1 MMRKPPLAR
10 WLLVALLLSIA
21 AALARAQENN
31 PPRLE
36 RNPQASMPAAA
47 PVEAGEVA
55 LEFSGNTRFGEA
67 ELRETLAEQLK
78 AISEQG
84 LTAAQADDT
93 AFFLGVFYRKQGYS
107 RVEVKWAIRGRN
119 RLHLAVAEGPQTQL
133 AEISFEGVTGLPEA
147 TLRDYIIGTT
157 RERFPRMKGNLP
169 FVEVDVQT
177 GVERIRG
184 LYRSEGFLHAEVQ
197 EPEITLSPDR
207 KSVAVLVRVA
217 EGVQYR
223 FGRIDVTGDV
233 VFFPNTELLR
243 QLEPFSRKP
252 YTPQQVTNMQ
262 RSVVYYYKSRGYF
275 KVDVQ
280 VSADPANAVEGSV
293 PVTFTVNSGSIYR
306 FDGVSV
312 TGLDRLSRKF
322 LPNRFAALRGAFY
335 NPARLDEQFREM
347 MRTGLFSKLRIEP
360 IAHDDAH
367 EIELHMEV
375 EEAKAKELGFSG
387 GYGTY
392 EGPFIGLTTG
402 DRNLFGL
409 GRPLTANVEVSQR
422 YLKGEILY
430 VDPWLFESEYNMRL
444 RAFGLTQEFEGYSK
458 FELGARAQ
466 LARKLTKQIE
476 ASVFGLARDV
486 EVESMGIELTELGRT
501 SYLVNSLGASLTLD
515 TRDSPINPG
524 RGFVGNATM
533 DVASSAFGSN
543 IEFVRTTVRFSYF
556 LPIKKTLLAFGAR
569 GGLINPFA
577 NQLNA
582 IPIDERFFNGGS
594 RSVRSFPE
602 RELGPKDANGFPIGG
617 ETFTTLNAEY
627 IFPLF
632 GDLLGAVFT
641 DAGSVG
647 REVADGVGE
656 MRYAIGLGLRYRL
669 PVGPLRIDYGVNP
682 SRKKEEPFGAFHLSF
697 GFAF

>member
-1 MMRKPPLAR
+1 MTRKLPLDR
-10 WLLVALLLSIA
+10 WMLMALLLCTA
-21 AALARAQENN
+21 ATGRAQENN

-47 PVEAGEVA
+47 PVEAGRVA
-55 LEFSGNTRFGEA
+55 LEITGNTRFREP
-67 ELRETLAEQLK
+67 ELREALAEQLK
-78 AISEQG
+78 AIDEQG

-93 AFFLGVFYRKQGYS
+93 AFFLGVFYRKHGYS
-107 RVEVKWAIRGRN
+107 QVEVKWEIRGRD
-119 RLHLAVAEGPQTQL
+119 RLHLTVVEGPETQL
-133 AEISFEGVTGLPEA
+133 AEIRFEGVAGLPEA

-169 FVEVDVQT
+169 FVESDLQT

-184 LYRSEGFLHAEVQ
+184 LYRSEGYLHAEVQ

-207 KSVAVLVRVA
+207 KTAAVLVRVT
-217 EGVQYR
+217 EGTQYR

-233 VFFPNTELLR
+233 VFFPNTELLK

-280 VSADPANAVEGSV
+280 VSADPANAVEGWV
-293 PVTFTVNSGSIYR
+293 PVTFAVNSGSVYR

-312 TGLDRLSRKF
+312 TGLDRLSGKF
-322 LPNRFAALRGAFY
+322 LPNRFASLRGGFY
-335 NPARLDEQFREM
+335 NPQRLDEKFREM
-347 MRTGLFSKLRIEP
+347 MRTGLFSRLRIEP
-360 IAHDDAH
+360 IAHDDTH

-392 EGPFIGLTTG
+392 EGPFIGFTAG

-409 GRPLTANVEVSQR
+409 GRPLTANVEISQR

-444 RAFGLTQEFEGYSK
+444 RAFGLTQEFDGYSK

-486 EVESMGIELTELGRT
+486 EIESRGIEPAELGRT
-501 SYLVNSLGASLTLD
+501 SYLVNSLGTALTLD
-515 TRDSPINPG
+515 TRDSAINPG
-524 RGFVGNATM
+524 RGFVGNATV
-533 DVASSAFGSN
+533 DVAASAFGSN
-543 IEFVRTTVRFSYF
+543 IEFARTTVRFSYY
-556 LPIKKTLLAFGAR
+556 LPIKKTLLALGAR

-577 NQLNA
+577 NQPDA

-602 RELGPKDANGFPIGG
+602 RELGPKDENGFPIGG

-632 GDLLGAVFT
+632 GDLLGAAFV
-641 DAGSVG
+641 DVGSVG
-647 REVADGVGE
+647 RDVTDGVGE

-682 SRKKEEPFGAFHLSF
+682 SPKEDEPFGAFHLSF